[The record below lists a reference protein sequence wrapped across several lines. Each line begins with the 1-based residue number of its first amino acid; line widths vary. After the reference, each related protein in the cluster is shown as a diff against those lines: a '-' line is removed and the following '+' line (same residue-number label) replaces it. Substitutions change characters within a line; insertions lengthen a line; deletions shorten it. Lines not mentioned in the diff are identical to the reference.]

1 MKLFVAGL
9 LTETNAFVNLP
20 TSIETFRRGHLPP
33 GACPTDK
40 PLAGAELMFA
50 AKRRAAAGEFELI
63 EGSCYRATPAG
74 LSSRAAY
81 EEPRDAI
88 LAQIRAALPL
98 DAVLLGLHGGMIAH
112 GYPDTEGDLIERV
125 RETVGPDCVIGVEF
139 DPHCLV
145 TTRRLAHADVIVLY
159 KEYPHT
165 DIVEQAKRLIDI
177 VTRIV
182 KGTCKPVASLYDCRQ
197 IDSYPTTA
205 PPMRALV
212 DRIKQIEQDRADE
225 VVSISIVHG
234 FVYGDSPELSTRI
247 LVYTNAIKPLGDALA
262 TEIGAALIQLRGQT
276 APPLLGIDAAIDL
289 FQPERVGEALS
300 DALSDTPSDRPLVIA
315 DPTDNAGGGAPSDNT
330 DLLVR
335 LIERKVHAVALGPI
349 WDPVTVQLC
358 LDAGVGALIPL
369 RIGGKVART
378 SGVPVDAVAEIIG
391 VQRGAWQNFGASR
404 AESGDAAAIRIGGI
418 EIALTSM
425 RTQAFSLELF
435 TQVNIDPRAQRAVFV
450 KSVNH
455 FMAHFG
461 PIASAVYYVNGGG
474 PLQRDYSKMQYQH
487 VRRPIWPI
495 DPDAVPS
502 LIA

>member
-1 MKLFVAGL
+1 MKCFAAGL

-20 TSIETFRRGHLPP
+20 TSIETFRLGHLAP
-33 GACPTDK
+33 GTCPLDK

-50 AKRRAAAGEFELI
+50 AKRRAAAGEFELV

-112 GYPDTEGDLIERV
+112 GYPDAEGDLIECV
-125 RETVGPDCVIGVEF
+125 RALVGPECVIGVEF

-145 TTRRLAHADVIVLY
+145 TPKRLDASDVIVLY

-165 DIVEQAKRLIDI
+165 DIVEQADRLIDI

-182 KGTCKPVASLYDCRQ
+182 AHKVRPVASLFDCRQ

-205 PPMRALV
+205 APMRAFI
-212 DRIKQIEQDRADE
+212 DAIKSIEATRED
-225 VVSISIVHG
+225 VISISVVHG
-234 FVYGDSPELSTRI
+234 FVYGDSPDLSTRI
-247 LVYTNAIKPLGDALA
+247 LVYTNDDKAAGDALA
-262 TEIGAALIQLRGQT
+262 TTLGHELIGLRGHT
-276 APPLLGIDAAIDL
+276 APPLLSIDAAIDAA
-289 FQPERVGEALS
+289 F
-300 DALSDTPSDRPLVIA
+300 DTTPDTGPVVIA

-330 DLLVR
+330 DILAR
-335 LIERKVHAVALGPI
+335 LIARDVGGVAFGPI
-349 WDPVTVQLC
+349 WDPVMVQLC
-358 LDAGVGALIPL
+358 LDAGVGARIPL
-369 RIGGKVART
+369 RIGGKVATT
-378 SGVPVDAVAEIIG
+378 SGIPIDATVDVIG
-391 VQRGAWQNFGASR
+391 AYRGAWQSFGASR
-404 AESGDAAAIRIGGI
+404 VESGNAAGVRIGGI

-435 TQVNIDPRAQRAVFV
+435 TQLDIDPRGKRAVFV

-455 FMAHFG
+455 FMAHYG
-461 PIASAVYYVNGGG
+461 PIASRVLHVNGGG
-474 PLQRDYSKMQYQH
+474 PLQRDYSKMPYRH

-495 DPDAVPS
+495 DTDAPPA
-502 LIA
+502 LIV